1 MERQRINIPEK
12 RYATSCATGSV
23 AQDLTRITPCCLI
36 REKRR
41 HHWGRLLCRIPIYT
55 DWTRRTEE

>member
-12 RYATSCATGSV
+12 QPPPA